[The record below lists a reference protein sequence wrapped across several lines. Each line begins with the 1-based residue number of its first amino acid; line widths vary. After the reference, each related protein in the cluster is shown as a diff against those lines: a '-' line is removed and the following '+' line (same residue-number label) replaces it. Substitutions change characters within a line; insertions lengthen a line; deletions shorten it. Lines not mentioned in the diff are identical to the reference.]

1 MLSEHSVLMRNSG
14 VILSIL
20 WLFLRHLYDSTL
32 IKCCFLQ
39 LLWVSAGL
47 KAYFDNKG
55 SILSIYAKKQKPYF
69 WPGSVSLAYISQ
81 CKIST
86 YPPFCADASQIL
98 IAHNHHYPAHKYRN
112 NAVLLMTTI
121 TVQLLLWFASLHQT
135 GNDLQEDPITLAQS
149 HWIRSETTE
158 LEACMVMGFQS
169 YPHTLYIHPHS
180 PISPIHF
187 VIHPIPVS
195 IPVVVSSH
203 WSTQ

>member
-1 MLSEHSVLMRNSG
+1 MLFFTTFM
-14 VILSIL
+14 
-20 WLFLRHLYDSTL
+20 T
-32 IKCCFLQ
+32 
-39 LLWVSAGL
+39 VSAGL

-69 WPGSVSLAYISQ
+69 WPGSVSLAYISL
-81 CKIST
+81 CRIST

-135 GNDLQEDPITLAQS
+135 GNDLQEDPITRGSEPLNQIWD
-149 HWIRSETTE
+149 HWTRGLHGDGISV
-158 LEACMVMGFQS
+158 LS
-169 YPHTLYIHPHS
+169 PHSLHPS